1 MFVNK
6 LINFFAISVI
16 IVISFIQAYMHI
28 RNQIKHS
35 EYQYYPDVL
44 FPSVMITID
53 AVLLFAAVFRVW
65 RILKADQQLSINEAY
80 MTLNVII
87 LVFFA
92 VCSFFTFFSY
102 RHNS

>member
-1 MFVNK
+1 
-6 LINFFAISVI
+6 
-16 IVISFIQAYMHI
+16 
-28 RNQIKHS
+28 
-35 EYQYYPDVL
+35 
-44 FPSVMITID
+44 
-53 AVLLFAAVFRVW
+53 
-65 RILKADQQLSINEAY
+65 